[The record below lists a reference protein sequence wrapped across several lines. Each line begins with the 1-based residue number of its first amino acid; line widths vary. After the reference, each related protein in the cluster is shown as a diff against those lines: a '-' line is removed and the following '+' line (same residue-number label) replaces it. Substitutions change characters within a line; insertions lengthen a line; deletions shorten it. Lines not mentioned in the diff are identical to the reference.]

1 MKIIDRYLLRQFL
14 QVFVIC
20 YCSLTGLYVVF
31 DAFGNLDNFL
41 NYAEKQG
48 NLLVI
53 LGEFYAYRA
62 IFFFDRISGILTMIS
77 AMFTVT
83 WIQRHNEL
91 TALMAAGIS
100 RARVVRPILVAAILI
115 SLLTAANRETI
126 IPKLREQLSRDPKD
140 LQGEVAYEMRPRR
153 DNETDILLR
162 GKMTFAKDQCIKEPS
177 FLLPQTLDKHGY
189 QLVAA
194 HAFYKPP
201 QGSRPAGYLFQGV
214 TQPADL
220 GKQPSLW
227 LGKRR
232 VIITPLDE
240 PEWLKPDQC
249 FVASEVSFE
258 QLIGGQG
265 WRQFSSTR
273 DLIAGLSNRSLDFG
287 ADVRVAIHARFV
299 QPLLDITLLF
309 LGLPLVLSRENRN
322 MFLAIGI
329 CMGIT
334 AVFMIV
340 VMGFRSLGS
349 AGLLMDPALSTWVP
363 LMIFVP
369 IAAALFD
376 EVLQT

>member
-41 NYAEKQG
+41 NYAEKHG
-48 NLLVI
+48 NLLAI

-62 IFFFDRISGILTMIS
+62 IFFFDRISGILTMIA

-91 TALMAAGIS
+91 TALMAAGVS
-100 RARVVRPILVAAILI
+100 RARVVRPILAASMAI
-115 SLLTAANRETI
+115 SLLTAINRETAM
-126 IPKLREQLSRDPKD
+126 PKLRQQLSRNAND
-140 LQGEVAYEMRPRR
+140 LQGEMAYEMQPRP
-153 DNETDILLR
+153 DHETNILLR
-162 GKMTFAKDQCIKEPS
+162 GKMTFAKDQCIKEPN
-177 FLLPQTLDKHGY
+177 FLLPQELDQHGY
-189 QLVAA
+189 QLAA
-194 HAFYKPP
+194 GHAYYKPP
-201 QGSRPAGYLFQGV
+201 QGSRPGGYLLQGV
-214 TQPADL
+214 TQPA
-220 GKQPSLW
+220 GICKQPSLW

-232 VIITPLDE
+232 VIITPHDE
-240 PEWLKPDQC
+240 PDWLQPDQC
-249 FVASEVSFE
+249 FVASDVSFE
-258 QLIGGQG
+258 QLTGGQG

-287 ADVRVAIHARFV
+287 ADVRVAIHSRFV

-309 LGLPLVLSRENRN
+309 MGLPLVLSRENRN

-329 CMGIT
+329 CMAIT

-349 AGLLMDPALSTWVP
+349 AGLLINPALSAWMP

-369 IAAALFD
+369 VAAALFD